1 MYRLLTGICCIVWC
15 AVIAFEAF
23 GVAKGSKKA
32 TDSTKFASYFTNEF
46 TDDVTAQIRLGG
58 SCPAFLSEE
67 EITQYLEGAAAVC
80 EIYSG
85 YGIRKKQEN
94 YGCVWELTG
103 ADMEVSYSLK
113 YLSRENDRADK
124 ERKQNKSKQGE
135 SDTYDNDDK
144 FESKNLI
151 SWKFFGGWSE
161 KMQQIYQKKSALEE
175 YSQTSSAA
183 CLELTGNWQQI
194 LTEEEIDA
202 SAKKLMAEAGASL
215 VTVQKQD
222 NLELY
227 YGYGE
232 SLGEGIRFQNE
243 KANVNLLYR
252 VNGEQTRCILGFPA
266 VQWDE

>member
-1 MYRLLTGICCIVWC
+1 MYRILTGICCAVWC
-15 AVIAFEAF
+15 AVIAFEA
-23 GVAKGSKKA
+23 VHLEKGQRA
-32 TDSTKFASYFTNEF
+32 PVDSTEFASYFTNEF
-46 TDDVTAQIRLGG
+46 ADDATAQIRLGG

-80 EIYSG
+80 GIYSG
-85 YGIRKKQEN
+85 YGIIKKQES
-94 YGCVWELTG
+94 YGCVWELAG
-103 ADMEVSYSLK
+103 ADTEVSYSLK

-124 ERKQNKSKQGE
+124 ERELNESEQNKS
-135 SDTYDNDDK
+135 DMYYNDAK
-144 FESKNLI
+144 SESKNLI
-151 SWKFFGGWSE
+151 SWKFSGSWSE
-161 KMQQIYQKKSALEE
+161 KMQQIYEQKTKLEE
-175 YSQTSSAA
+175 YSQTASAA
-183 CLELTGNWQQI
+183 CLEITGNWPQV
-194 LTEEEIDA
+194 LTDEEIDA

-227 YGYGE
+227 YGYAE